1 MNEKNETYKDWRL
14 FDDMP
19 TGWKLDKTCGSPL
32 TGYQFINNGK
42 SIFNG
47 GKRALLRIR
56 QAPQVLLDAPDNPIL
71 RATISAA
78 PIEKIDEPYPAK
90 TVNELA
96 RQRFKMKLLSDI
108 RCDLMVCELEGWG
121 KMEYINEIRR
131 LINNIGSQVTI
142 DT

>member
-1 MNEKNETYKDWRL
+1 MKSKSYKDWEL

-19 TGWKLDKTCGSPL
+19 SGFKIDKTCGSPL
-32 TGYQFINNGK
+32 AGYSFINNGK
-42 SIFNG
+42 SMLRG

-56 QAPQVLLDAPDNPIL
+56 HPQKQLYLDAPK
-71 RATISAA
+71 A
-78 PIEKIDEPYPAK
+78 EKVGICAKPDFKPQPYPAR

-96 RQRFKMKLLSDI
+96 RQKFKMKLLSDI
-108 RCDLMVCELEGWG
+108 RCDLMICELEGWG
-121 KMEYINEIRR
+121 KMEYINEIKR